1 MVKTKEFRVVWEIDV
16 DAADPVDA
24 ARQAEEIMRDP
35 TGIPPVFDVYID
47 GERRGF
53 RVDLAGDKPEAEAL
67 HFE

>member
-24 ARQAEEIMRDP
+24 ARQADEIMRDP
-35 TGIPPVFDVYID
+35 AGIPPVFDVFT
-47 GERRGF
+47 GKRGF
-53 RVDLAGDKPEAEAL
+53 RVDLAGDKPEVEAL